1 MKQEPTRGPET
12 PSIDALREELKRSRY
27 RRSYAAAMRHTIVVL
42 VLIVLAS
49 LAASWLFFPAMR
61 LHSDAMAPTLQQED
75 MVLVDRLGK
84 HMRHVQRTD
93 LVAFTGPEGQ
103 LLIRRVVALE
113 GESISCRGGRLYI
126 DGNYRLEEKSY
137 TDSLCQDFGP
147 VTVPEGYI
155 FVLCDDRQYGLDSRT
170 LGCIRLSDI
179 MGYVNI
185 RFLREFAIIE

>member
-1 MKQEPTRGPET
+1 MET
-12 PSIDALREELKRSRY
+12 PIPLRRERLKGLHRQHTFIRWFISTAL
-27 RRSYAAAMRHTIVVL
+27 AMAVL
-42 VLIVLAS
+42 YVL
-49 LAASWLFFPAMR
+49 LFICFVAVDMGN
-61 LHSDAMAPTLQQED
+61 DAMAPTLQQED
-75 MVLVDRLGK
+75 M
-84 HMRHVQRTD
+84 
-93 LVAFTGPEGQ
+93 VAFTGPEGQ

>member
-1 MKQEPTRGPET
+1 MET
-12 PSIDALREELKRSRY
+12 PIPLRRERLKGLHRQHTFIRWFISTAL
-27 RRSYAAAMRHTIVVL
+27 AMAVL
-42 VLIVLAS
+42 YVL
-49 LAASWLFFPAMR
+49 LFICFVAVDMGNN
-61 LHSDAMAPTLQQED
+61 SMAPTLQQGD

-170 LGCIRLSDI
+170 LGCIRFSDI